1 MSGSSQRNA
10 EKFDQYAN
18 EYERL
23 HAENVAISGEET
35 DYFAYYK
42 VECLERKGVASSAKI
57 LDFGCGIGNVTSKL
71 SERFTDLT
79 GYEPSPVSAEK
90 ARARAPRATIH
101 QEIEAVPDARFDVA
115 VLSCVLHHVQPPDR
129 AGVMQQVL
137 NKLRPGGR
145 LFVFEHNP
153 LNPVT
158 RRAVSTCAFDDDAV
172 LLWPW
177 EAKQLLRDSGFGDVE
192 LDYIVFFPKPL
203 SFLRGLE
210 PKLGWLPA
218 GAQQLV
224 VGTKRQ
230 S

>member
-1 MSGSSQRNA
+1 MSGSSRRNA
-10 EKFDQYAN
+10 DKFDYYASQYD
-18 EYERL
+18 RL
-23 HAENVAISGEET
+23 HADNVAISGEET

-42 VECLERKGVASSAKI
+42 VECLQRKGVARDAKI

-79 GYEPSPVSAEK
+79 GYEPSPLSAEQ
-90 ARARAPRATIH
+90 ARARAPRAKIH
-101 QEIEAVPDARFDVA
+101 QELDAVPNAEFDVA
-115 VLSCVLHHVQPPDR
+115 VLSCVLHHVPLPER
-129 AGVMQQVL
+129 TGVMQQVL
-137 NKLRPGGR
+137 SKLRPRGR

-158 RRAVSTCAFDDDAV
+158 RHAVSTCAFDDDAV

-177 EAKQLLRDSGFGDVE
+177 EAKRLLQNSGFSAVE

-203 SFLRGLE
+203 AFLRALE

-224 VGTKRQ
+224 IGTKP
-230 S
+230 

>member
-23 HAENVAISGEET
+23 HAQNVAITGEET

-42 VECLERKGVASSAKI
+42 VECLERKGVAKDAKI

-71 SERFTDLT
+71 SERFSDLT
-79 GYEPSPVSAEK
+79 GFEPSPISAEK
-90 ARARAPRATIH
+90 ARARVPRAAIH
-101 QEIEAVPDARFDVA
+101 HEIAAVPDAKFDVA
-115 VLSCVLHHVQPPDR
+115 VLSCVLHHVQPPER

-177 EAKQLLRDSGFGDVE
+177 ETKRLLQKSGFGEVG

-210 PKLGWLPA
+210 PKLRWLPA

-224 VGTKRQ
+224 IGTKP
-230 S
+230 